1 MSRDTQF
8 PQHPGTGENP
18 PLTRKEMRE
27 RERRA
32 QQDGR
37 KKSSSKH
44 PVEAPTAPVL
54 ADLFTSH
61 SSPSSSNPEHE
72 IAEAVAVEVA
82 PTVIPAQ
89 VVETAV
95 VEAAVVERAV
105 VEPAVVA
112 SSSAV
117 TAAALP
123 SRRSMRNKQA
133 AVEAPTIPVAAT
145 PAPASVVPPA
155 PGAPTVS
162 ERLFTAPIATVSVP
176 TAESAPDTVPA
187 TAPTSIRADEPLD
200 LLGITPTTLVA
211 SSYDAAAA
219 ATTEA
224 PVATPASRKRSK
236 PGKAAKAARAPK
248 QAAAATAPRSR
259 KKSGSTVKSKRVWV
273 SRKALAPSSSSGSSG
288 KRSASKALSLVAM
301 LFAFPILV
309 GVSVPSNV
317 FMNAD
322 SAVIAAGAPAADVA
336 ALSATPR
343 TTQSLAVSDDVESEV
358 AAHDNIKV
366 ISYAEVLALKYAGV
380 SYEYN
385 ATTGAVRW
393 PFPYSVP
400 ITDGY
405 GDRIGGF
412 HKGTDF
418 AAASGTPIYAIA
430 DGTVELIQADW
441 SGYGYHAVIS
451 HTINGQQ
458 VTSLYAHMITDSSPI
473 VVGQE
478 IKAGDFL
485 GLVGET
491 GIAYGA
497 HLHFEIHLDDVPV
510 DPYAWLTANAVN

>member
-18 PLTRKEMRE
+18 PLTRKELRE
-27 RERRA
+27 RERQA
-32 QQDGR
+32 QQGSR

-44 PVEAPTAPVL
+44 PVEAPVAPVL

-61 SSPSSSNPEHE
+61 SSPSSSSSNPEPE

-89 VVETAV
+89 L
-95 VEAAVVERAV
+95 VEAELVERAV

-133 AVEAPTIPVAAT
+133 AVEVPAIPVAAT
-145 PAPASVVPPA
+145 SAPASVVPPA

-162 ERLFTAPIATVSVP
+162 ERLFTAPIATVSAPTTESVP
-176 TAESAPDTVPA
+176 D

-219 ATTEA
+219 TTAEA

-236 PGKAAKAARAPK
+236 PGKAAKAARTPK

-380 SYEYN
+380 DYEYR
-385 ATTGAVRW
+385 ATTGAIRW
-393 PFPYSVP
+393 PFPYSIP
-400 ITDGY
+400 ITDGFGY
-405 GDRIGGF
+405 RSSGF

-418 AAASGTPIYAIA
+418 AAASGTPIYAVA

-478 IKAGDFL
+478 IKAGDFI